1 MCLFPGLLPLT
12 GWMVANVR
20 ACVCVCVCAR
30 LSLAAAASFFS
41 LHRRLCVS
49 LLLLLLLPV
58 FSYFLDERLCISL
71 CHLPRFLLLGI
82 LSPVFY
88 IFLAAPFS
96 P

>member
-12 GWMVANVR
+12 GWMVANV
-20 ACVCVCVCAR
+20 CVGAR

-41 LHRRLCVS
+41 LQRRLCVS
-49 LLLLLLLPV
+49 LLLLAV